1 MKRHAL
7 ALAALLS
14 VACAS
19 TSTTTTTLRVAS
31 NAPHRVVVAADAS
44 GWLHA
49 APVQTQV
56 LQGGDGN
63 TWVGFWVETPAAAE
77 ATQRAPLD
85 VSLVVD
91 TSGSMSGA
99 KIANARMAAASFLE
113 SLADGDLVSLYAFSD
128 AVTELAPPTPVNPAT
143 RAELLRRVQG
153 LQATGGTNL
162 HDGLEVARRA
172 VERAPASHPVRRIVM
187 ISDGRATVGD
197 TSPESIANVAA
208 LATENG
214 TQVTAIGVGTDY
226 DENTLGAMAVRS
238 AGRLYH
244 LEDPSQMAAIL
255 HGELELLGQTVA
267 ANAYIE
273 FTPAE
278 GVSVEAT
285 ESERLDRQGEVVRV
299 PLGSLY
305 SSQRREVLLR
315 ARIPTT
321 GNGRRAF
328 GSARL
333 VWQDPTDAAQRRAA
347 DPLALSYEVTA
358 DAAAPARSYTQRVQA
373 MVVGFEASRAQL
385 RASRMLNEGRAEEAE
400 RTLAATEQQLRQA
413 SQQFNFTD
421 DVVQGNLA
429 RQADGV
435 ARGRRAAGSAAA
447 APAAARPAR
456 ARAAALDNNAEAYH
470 SMGH

>member
-1 MKRHAL
+1 MKRYAL
-7 ALAALLS
+7 LLSAALS
-14 VACAS
+14 VACTGT
-19 TSTTTTTLRVAS
+19 TSTTTTLRVAA
-31 NAPHRVVVAADAS
+31 NAPQRTLVAAETT

-56 LQGGDGN
+56 LQGADGN
-63 TWVGFWVETPAAAE
+63 TWVGFWVQTPAVAAQTVE
-77 ATQRAPLD
+77 RAPLD

-91 TSGSMSGA
+91 TSGSMSGS
-99 KIANARMAAASFLE
+99 KIVNARMAAASFLE

-128 AVTELAPPTPVNPAT
+128 AVTELAPPTTVSPAT

-153 LQATGGTNL
+153 LEASGGTNL

-172 VERAPASHPVRRIVM
+172 VEHAPSSHPVRRIVM

-197 TSPESIANVAA
+197 TSPQSIANVAA

-226 DENTLGAMAVRS
+226 DESTLGAMAVRS

-244 LEDPSQMAAIL
+244 LEDPSQMATIL
-255 HGELELLGQTVA
+255 HSELNLLGQTVA

-278 GVSVEAT
+278 GVAVEGTDAV
-285 ESERLDRQGEVVRV
+285 RVDRQGEVVRV
-299 PLGSLY
+299 PLGNLY
-305 SSQRREVLLR
+305 ASQQREVLLH

-321 GNGRRAF
+321 SNGARAF
-328 GSARL
+328 GTARL
-333 VWQDPTDAAQRRAA
+333 VWQSPTNAEERRAA
-347 DPLALSYEVTA
+347 DPIALRYEVTT
-358 DAAAPARSYTQRVQA
+358 DAAAPARSYTERVQA
-373 MVVGFEASRAQL
+373 MVVGFEASQAQL

-400 RTLAATEQQLRQA
+400 RTLAAAEQQLRQ
-413 SQQFNFTD
+413 SQVHFSD
-421 DVVQGNLA
+421 EIVQGNLM
-429 RQADGV
+429 RQADSV
-435 ARGRRAAGSAAA
+435 SRGRRSAGAAAA

-456 ARAAALDNNAEAYH
+456 ARAAALENNADAFH
-470 SMGH
+470 SMGY